1 MNIAPLQISAQLNE
15 EFATV
20 AALWDTNARTR
31 TVDCLILSWVKYEKQ
46 LRRLFT
52 HLVCGHQTFTED
64 QVGDIIDEI
73 VQHNRLYGKH
83 FIKGLAELGHPV
95 SELVGNA
102 HDGMQ
107 AKLSDIEKFRNK
119 IFHGQ
124 ITGHS
129 LDREALEKAVA
140 TIIEWMEA
148 LATGAA
154 DAIGYDGLSSSAA
167 KRKGAHGHGHDLPFK
182 TPDEFRKWFEALA
195 PRR

>member
-1 MNIAPLQISAQLNE
+1 MNVAPLQISARLKD

-20 AALWDTNARTR
+20 ATLWDTDARTR

-52 HLVCGHQTFTED
+52 YLVCGHPAFTED
-64 QVGDIIDEI
+64 QVGDIIDAI
-73 VQHNRLYGKH
+73 VQHDRLYTRH

-95 SELVGNA
+95 PELVGNT
-102 HDGMQ
+102 HDQLQ
-107 AKLSDIEKFRNK
+107 AKLSEIEKFRNK

-124 ITGHS
+124 VTGRS
-129 LDREALEKAVA
+129 LGREALEKAVT
-140 TIIEWMEA
+140 TIIDWMEA

-154 DAIGYDGLSSSAA
+154 DKVGYDGLSSSAA
-167 KRKGAHGHGHDLPFK
+167 TRKGPQGHGHDLPFES
-182 TPDEFRKWFEALA
+182 PDDFREWFRALA

>member
-1 MNIAPLQISAQLNE
+1 MNVAPLQISAQLNE

-20 AALWDTNARTR
+20 ATLWDTNARTR

-52 HLVCGHQTFTED
+52 HLVCGHPAFTEE

-73 VQHNRLYGKH
+73 VQHDGLYTRH
-83 FIKGLAELGHPV
+83 FIKGLAEMGHPV
-95 SELVGNA
+95 PQLVGNA
-102 HDGMQ
+102 HDEIR
-107 AKLSDIEKFRNK
+107 AKLSAIEKFRNK

-124 ITGHS
+124 VTGHS
-129 LDREALEKAVA
+129 LDRDALEKAVE

-148 LATGAA
+148 LATGAV
-154 DAIGYDGLSSSAA
+154 DKIGYDGLSSSAA
-167 KRKGAHGHGHDLPFK
+167 TRIGPQGHGHALPFAS
-182 TPDEFRKWFEALA
+182 PDDFREWFRALA